1 MNSKVGIIR
10 LFAEKAGFD
19 CSEADLL
26 CCEAEK
32 ISDDGFINCQ
42 RLSEK
47 YKNEKYLDVEAF
59 EDTISKVKSSGV
71 SIYTLRLLLFI
82 VLAPELQNKYRAA
95 GIGDKIFYN
104 TIFDLKIK
112 SDFCK
117 KQYGVLGNDCPEW
130 EIEIF
135 NLKIFGLGRL
145 DFALRKADFSIDGKI
160 DYGDSLINVHIPSSG
175 PLVKDECEKAYRLAA
190 DFFKRYFGIKK
201 PIFFCSSWL
210 LYPELKNM
218 LTPTSNI
225 LKFSSDY
232 IIISQREDK
241 SNENLQR
248 IFGVSAMPKDP
259 DSLPSDTSLQRAFI
273 KHFKSGGNICIGVGV
288 YFFD

>member
-1 MNSKVGIIR
+1 MNSNVGIIR

-19 CSEADLL
+19 CCEVDLL
-26 CCEAEK
+26 CCIAGR
-32 ISDDGFINCQ
+32 ISYEGLINCQ
-42 RLSEK
+42 ELLEK
-47 YKNEKYLDVEAF
+47 YKSERYLDVKTL
-59 EDTISKVKSSGV
+59 EDTISKIRLSDV
-71 SIYTLRLLLFI
+71 SVCTLRLLLFI
-82 VLAPELQNKYRAA
+82 LLTPELQNKYHTA
-95 GIGDKIFYN
+95 GIEDKTFYN
-104 TIFDLKIK
+104 TVFDLKIK
-112 SDFCK
+112 SDSCK
-117 KQYGVLGNDCPEW
+117 KQYGVPGNDCPEW
-130 EIEIF
+130 ETEIF

-145 DFALRKADFSIDGKI
+145 DFALRKADFSIGGKI

-175 PLVKDECEKAYRLAA
+175 PLLKEECEKAYRLAA

-201 PIFFCSSWL
+201 TVFFCSSWL

-218 LTPTSNI
+218 LGPTSNI

-248 IFGVSAMPKDP
+248 IFGVSIMPKNP

-273 KHFKSGGNICIGVGV
+273 KHFKSGGNIGIGVGV